1 MDEADKSL
9 IATLSSIGVPFDG
22 LTSLSKMEVE
32 PFIKV
37 VTFCINKIA
46 ESTCVWA
53 RTMSHLAQSAA
64 PARPA
69 LTTPT
74 TPTYAAHSEFRAE
87 FPGGLAA
94 RHQLGTRLGKRVKN
108 LGFQGEAGYNQF
120 LYPNDKFV
128 RKLMMW
134 LLTEMPKPEQE
145 EVEETED
152 AAATLQASINKK
164 LSRWARGR
172 WRPACARTEASVVRR
187 VHAVSLN
194 VAQVRGV
201 APALRAA
208 TATYHATHLHAVS
221 LQPADP
227 ADAPA
232 SLLQLNALQLMEA
245 RERERAVDAGAG
257 STAAHHRSIKD
268 IIRAGIASS
277 AYGSTDSGGGNSL
290 GDVLNALS
298 GRGGG
303 GGDGSAFERA
313 STFAGGDADDVGSGG
328 GAKSKTAMTA
338 EEKEAEEKAEEE
350 RRVARVAKLKKQLEK
365 MKADTKDMV
374 ERKGQLVNAAR
385 QREAQLAARKAKSK
399 ELEGIALVK
408 QKTLQML
415 PEADMHKKRL
425 NALCQKSATQLL
437 QLGQQWEKSRR
448 PLVLTARRLKESSAR
463 RKIESVNKVQD
474 MRRMRE
480 EMRGMAAQLRAKE
493 AKLVAMHAEYKKLPK
508 GIDRGQ
514 CVRMFLFIIPSA
526 SVAFALRAARRVVT
540 SPRRLISLL
549 RPRHGPARHHA
560 SIPTAPPLGTWRA
573 SWTSSGSVAGSKRG
587 SIA

>member
-1 MDEADKSL
+1 MLRPPAPL
-9 IATLSSIGVPFDG
+9 
-22 LTSLSKMEVE
+22 LTHPHPTSAVRSD
-32 PFIKV
+32 F
-37 VTFCINKIA
+37 
-46 ESTCVWA
+46 
-53 RTMSHLAQSAA
+53 RT
-64 PARPA
+64 
-69 LTTPT
+69 
-74 TPTYAAHSEFRAE
+74 E

-94 RHQLGTRLGKRVKN
+94 RHQLGTRLGKRVKT
-108 LGFQGEAGYNQF
+108 LGFHGEAGYNQF

-134 LLTEMPKPEQE
+134 LLTEMPKPEQDD
-145 EVEETED
+145 VEETED
-152 AAATLQASINKK
+152 AAATLQASIKKK

-208 TATYHATHLHAVS
+208 TATYHAKHLHAVS

-227 ADAPA
+227 ADTPA
-232 SLLQLNALQLMEA
+232 SLVQLNAQQLMDM
-245 RERERAVDAGAG
+245 RERERAIVAGAS

-268 IIRAGIASS
+268 IIRAGIANS
-277 AYGSTDSGGGNSL
+277 AYGSTDSGGNSL

-313 STFAGGDADDVGSGG
+313 STFAGGDADDVASG

-338 EEKEAEEKAEEE
+338 EEKEAEEKSEEE
-350 RRVARVAKLKKQLEK
+350 RRVGRIAKLKKQLEK
-365 MKADTKDMV
+365 MNANTMEMA

-385 QREAQLAARKAKSK
+385 QREADLAARKAKSK
-399 ELEGIALVK
+399 ELESVAIVK

-415 PEADMHKKRL
+415 PEAEMHKKRL

-437 QLGQQWEKSRR
+437 QLGAQWEKSRR
-448 PLVLTARRLKESSAR
+448 PLVLTARRLKEASAR
-463 RKIESVNKVQD
+463 RKIESASKVQE

-480 EMRGMAAQLRAKE
+480 EMRGMAALLRAKE

-514 CVRMFLFIIPSA
+514 CVPFFVTGGSLRFGSLLRRCLTLFDALDVRRSSLACCATRRTIASHHRLTRAPYLHPHLLYTPPPLPLFLCVFFTPPPPLPQVRGAHHGHSGA
-526 SVAFALRAARRVVT
+526 VPPAAGRYRQRDRGHPARAEGDQHLGRAAR
-540 SPRRLISLL
+540 
-549 RPRHGPARHHA
+549 
-560 SIPTAPPLGTWRA
+560 
-573 SWTSSGSVAGSKRG
+573 AGGGDDGR
-587 SIA
+587 